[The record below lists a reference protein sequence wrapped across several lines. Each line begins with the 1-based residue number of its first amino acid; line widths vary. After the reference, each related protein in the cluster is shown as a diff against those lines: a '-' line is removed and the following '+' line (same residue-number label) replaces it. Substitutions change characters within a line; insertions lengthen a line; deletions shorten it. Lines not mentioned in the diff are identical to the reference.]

1 MSKIDLDKL
10 FDELFPLNRSI
21 MGQGYRNSLD
31 ILKKFIPFKKYKYKT
46 GQKVFDWR
54 IPKEWEIKDAFVKF
68 KGKKI
73 IDFKKNNLHVVNYSK
88 FIKKKISLENLQKNL
103 YSLKNK
109 PNYIP
114 YVTSYYEKNWGFCTS
129 HNFRK
134 KLKRG
139 EYECLINSKF
149 KNGFLVNGLSKLK
162 GKFKKINLLSTYLCH
177 PSMANNELSGPLVL
191 TGLYERISK
200 WEKRNFNYYFLVNP
214 ETIGSLCFLK
224 TFGHKLKNQLNSG
237 LVLTCLGGSKK
248 KLSYKLSK
256 NGNSPLDKLFK
267 YLEKNEKNYLIRPF
281 DASSGSDERQYNS
294 PGFNLNVGNIS
305 RTVYGEYPQYHN
317 SGDNKNFMQIKKI
330 KETINELEKIL
341 LINDQIFPIKRIF
354 PFGELMLGK
363 RNMYPNINFQK
374 NNKKLLKLT
383 KIILNILSY
392 ADGKITILD
401 IASKFNYPLNDCL
414 AAQKICLDKKFI
426 KFS

>member
-1 MSKIDLDKL
+1 ML
-10 FDELFPLNRSI
+10 F
-21 MGQGYRNSLD
+21 
-31 ILKKFIPFKKYKYKT
+31 
-46 GQKVFDWR
+46 
-54 IPKEWEIKDAFVKF
+54 KF

-73 IDFKKNNLHVVNYSK
+73 IDFKKNNLHIVNYSK

-200 WEKRNFNYYFLVNP
+200 WERRNFNYYFLVNP
-214 ETIGSLCFLK
+214 DTIGSLCF
-224 TFGHKLKNQLNSG
+224 
-237 LVLTCLGGSKK
+237 
-248 KLSYKLSK
+248 
-256 NGNSPLDKLFK
+256 
-267 YLEKNEKNYLIRPF
+267 
-281 DASSGSDERQYNS
+281 
-294 PGFNLNVGNIS
+294 
-305 RTVYGEYPQYHN
+305 
-317 SGDNKNFMQIKKI
+317 
-330 KETINELEKIL
+330 
-341 LINDQIFPIKRIF
+341 
-354 PFGELMLGK
+354 
-363 RNMYPNINFQK
+363 
-374 NNKKLLKLT
+374 
-383 KIILNILSY
+383 
-392 ADGKITILD
+392 
-401 IASKFNYPLNDCL
+401 
-414 AAQKICLDKKFI
+414 
-426 KFS
+426 